1 MALFKELG
9 SSYGITASYH
19 RVTCVSINALT
30 KEVTI
35 CVASYVSKEKRD
47 EGCEFIDSLD
57 IYVPADDYEK
67 FLGGNVLSCAYA
79 WLKDNVE
86 GFEEAEDD

>member
-9 SSYGITASYH
+9 SSYGVTANYH
-19 RVTCVSINALT
+19 RVTCVSVNALT

-35 CVASYVSKEKRD
+35 CVASYISKEKRD

-57 IYVPADDYEK
+57 IYVPADDYGR
-67 FLGGNVLSCAYA
+67 FLEGNILSCAYS
-79 WLKDNVE
+79 WLKENVE
-86 GFEEAEDD
+86 GFEEAQDD